1 MVSCRVALV
10 LASLL
15 SSSPSIA
22 VPEPFQSVSEFCD
35 VPAKLLYAVALV
47 ESGRP
52 VEKGRIEPWPWTLN
66 IEGQGFFFG
75 TREELYQALIQTA
88 KDGRSFDVGYMQLNW
103 KWKFDRLHS
112 AWLATDPTT
121 NVLTGCRI
129 IREHYDG
136 VAEGNWFH
144 AAGHYHREADDAA
157 SKTIR
162 ERYTQKVQQTWRS
175 LQ

>member
-1 MVSCRVALV
+1 MVIGRVALV
-10 LASLL
+10 LASFL

-22 VPEPFQSVSEFCD
+22 VPDPFLSVSGFCD

-52 VEKGRIEPWPWTLN
+52 VEEGRIEPWPWTLN
-66 IEGQGFFFG
+66 IEGQGFFFE
-75 TREELYQALIQTA
+75 TREELYLALIQTA
-88 KDGRSFDVGYMQLNW
+88 KDGRSFDIGYMQLNW

-112 AWLATDPTT
+112 AWLATDPTM

-136 VAEGNWFH
+136 VAAGNWFR
-144 AAGHYHREADDAA
+144 AAGLYHREANDEV
-157 SKTIR
+157 SQTIR

-175 LQ
+175 LK